1 MVPGRPARRERHP
14 VLPSSTRPVDGPH
27 ARGRRQ
33 RCGGTGQCALG
44 RSRLKK
50 KAGHL
55 AVTGLEAF
63 GETELLGLGGL
74 LRLLGLL
81 HLLGLLL
88 GLGRGLLGGRGNGRG
103 GRGSSSLLGGE
114 RGGGG
119 NEGEGDEGAQD
130 LLHGVAPWFEAGS
143 ERPRGAE
150 PYRNRQDRK
159 STR

>member
-55 AVTGLEAF
+55 AVTGLEASVRPSYLVSAAF
-63 GETELLGLGGL
+63 SAFSAFLAFFTFLAFFSALAGAFSAAGAAAGAAGAAAASSAANAGAAATKARATRA
-74 LRLLGLL
+74 LRIFFM
-81 HLLGLLL
+81 
-88 GLGRGLLGGRGNGRG
+88 
-103 GRGSSSLLGGE
+103 
-114 RGGGG
+114 
-119 NEGEGDEGAQD
+119 
-130 LLHGVAPWFEAGS
+130 V
-143 ERPRGAE
+143 
-150 PYRNRQDRK
+150 
-159 STR
+159 